1 MEESVE
7 HRLKPGK
14 SFTSLILSSPTTEFQ
29 KEEVLSLYAVSLK
42 TVSSNFLQKTFAE
55 VCIYF
60 LPHNSLYFSLTIT
73 IVIRHL
79 LTFPLSARSFYSQ
92 LKQNHIQ

>member
-42 TVSSNFLQKTFAE
+42 TVSSNFLQKNLRRGMYIFFA
-55 VCIYF
+55 
-60 LPHNSLYFSLTIT
+60 T
-73 IVIRHL
+73 
-79 LTFPLSARSFYSQ
+79 Q
-92 LKQNHIQ
+92 